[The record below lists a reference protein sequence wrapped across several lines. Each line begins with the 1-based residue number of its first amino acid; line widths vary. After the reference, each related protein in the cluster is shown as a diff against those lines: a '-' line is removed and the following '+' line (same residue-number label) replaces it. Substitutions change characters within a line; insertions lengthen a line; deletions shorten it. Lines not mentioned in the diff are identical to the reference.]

1 MKTVG
6 IVAEYN
12 PFHNGHL
19 HHIEKSKEITGSEN
33 VIAVMSGNFVQR
45 GDIAI
50 MSKYARTK
58 IALLNGVD
66 MVIELPVCF
75 AASSAEFFAKASIA
89 ILNGTGI
96 VDSICFGSESG
107 NISELKKI
115 SKFLMNESDE
125 YKKAL
130 KEGLKQ
136 GLSFPSARSIALKNS
151 FTDSE
156 SLLQSPNNILAVEYL
171 KALQLINSSIAPF
184 TISREI
190 AHYHN
195 KELTEKISSATAIRN
210 ELQRGNINCLKNTVP
225 ENSID
230 IWHSEMAL
238 KNTPVF
244 IDELSSIFHY
254 ILATKSAEELKDI
267 LDMDE
272 GLENRLLRVS
282 SENYLISNIIKA
294 LKSKR
299 YAQTKI
305 QRAVIHILLGI
316 KKKEFKELMQSG
328 GPPYIRVLGFKKEKS
343 FLLKE
348 IEEKG
353 TLPLITNI
361 KKADTLLDE
370 KALNLLEKE
379 ISSTDIYLLARG
391 ENSSKLKYE
400 YYEPIV
406 IV

>member
-45 GDIAI
+45 GDVAI
-50 MSKYARTK
+50 MNKYARTK

-75 AASSAEFFAKASIA
+75 ATSSAEFFAKASVA
-89 ILNGTGI
+89 ILEGTGI

-115 SKFLMNESDE
+115 AKFLMNESDE
-125 YKKAL
+125 YKKEL
-130 KEGLKQ
+130 KEGLKK
-136 GLSFPSARSIALKNS
+136 GLSFPSARSIALKNTL
-151 FTDSE
+151 TDSE

-171 KALQLINSSIAPF
+171 KALQSMNSSITPF
-184 TISREI
+184 TIAREI
-190 AHYHN
+190 AQYHN
-195 KELTEKISSATAIRN
+195 KELTEKISSATAIRS
-210 ELQRGNINCLKNTVP
+210 ELQKGNLDCLQHTVP
-225 ENSID
+225 ENSVD

-244 IDELSSIFHY
+244 IDSLSSIFHY
-254 ILATKSAEELKDI
+254 ILATTSAEQLKTI

-282 SENYLISNIIKA
+282 SEHYLISNIIKA

-305 QRAVIHILLGI
+305 QRALIHILLNI
-316 KKKEFKELMQSG
+316 KKKEFKELMQAG
-328 GPPYIRVLGFKKEKS
+328 GPPYIRVLGFRKEKS

-353 TLPLITNI
+353 TLPLLMNI
-361 KKADTLLDE
+361 KKADSLLHG
-370 KALNLLEKE
+370 KALRLLEKE
-379 ISSTDIYLLARG
+379 ISSTDVYLLARG
-391 ENSSKLKYE
+391 ENTGRLKNE